1 VFPLRD
7 LNPVYR
13 APVVVYGLVAVNAL
27 VWFWEFAL
35 LFLAGPEA
43 QQAFV
48 DRWGVIPRELWTLD
62 AGELLTAVT
71 SMFLHGDW
79 LHVLGNLWFLWVFGD
94 NVEDRLGRV
103 WFVIFYFACG
113 LAAVAT
119 QTFVDPASS
128 VPMVGASGAI
138 AGVLAAYVVLY
149 PTARVLTFLPI
160 FFLAEVP
167 AFLFVFVWFGI
178 QLLNGYFALGSV
190 GENLGGTAFFAH
202 IGGFVAGLV
211 LVLPFRKR
219 AFPRPDVVWR
229 RGVPPTR
236 WNRDRD
242 PWREDY
248 R

>member
-1 VFPLRD
+1 MFPLRD

-13 APVVVYGLVAVNAL
+13 APVIVWALVAVNAV
-27 VWFWEFAL
+27 VWLWEFAL
-35 LFLAGPEA
+35 LYLAGPDA

-48 DRWGVIPRELWTLD
+48 DRWGAIPVELWTLEPM
-62 AGELLTAVT
+62 ELLTSVT

-79 LHVLGNLWFLWVFGD
+79 LHIIGNLWFLWVFGD
-94 NVEDRLGRV
+94 NVEDRLGRA
-103 WFVIFYFACG
+103 WFVAFYFACG
-113 LAAVAT
+113 LVAVAT
-119 QTFVDPASS
+119 QALVDPSS
-128 VPMVGASGAI
+128 SIPMVGASGAI

-178 QLLNGYFALGSV
+178 QLLNGYIALGSV

-202 IGGFVAGLV
+202 IGGFVAGL
-211 LVLPFRKR
+211 LFALPFRRKR
-219 AFPRPDVVWR
+219 PPDHEAVWR
-229 RGVPPTR
+229 RGEPPPSWTR
-236 WNRDRD
+236 RDD
-242 PWREDY
+242 SWSDDY